1 VIAIS
6 IIDAFT
12 SIICGSTVFSV
23 LGYIAKM
30 QGKDVDNVVEQG
42 PGLIFMVMPEA
53 LRNMSL
59 SPLWSILFF
68 LMIFMLGIDS
78 QFTMVETVVT
88 TIEDEFKVQ
97 VRKYF
102 KRKEFLVLTV
112 CVITFLLSL
121 PNICPVGVFFVCFV
135 N

>member
-1 VIAIS
+1 
-6 IIDAFT
+6 
-12 SIICGSTVFSV
+12 VFSV

-30 QGKDVDNVVEQG
+30 QQKEIDNVLEQG

-88 TIEDEFKVQ
+88 TIEDEFRVQ

-102 KRKEFLVLTV
+102 KRREFLVLAI
-112 CVITFLLSL
+112 CVLTFFLSL
-121 PNICPVGVFFVCFV
+121 PNICPVSF
-135 N
+135 NLY